1 MFDLYERMS
10 IQSNR
15 QSDRMKKVMEISH
28 AIAEVVSKV
37 GPKVIAAYPI
47 TPQTHIVERLSELVA
62 DGILDAEYLNV
73 ESEHSAISATMG
85 AQATGVR
92 AYTAT
97 ASQGL
102 ALMHEILS
110 VVAGERLPVVIHVA
124 NRTLSAPL
132 TIWNDWSDAFPERDN
147 GWLQF
152 YAENGQDVVDTTI
165 MAYKIAENHNVLLPV
180 MINIDGFILS
190 HVYEPIDMPSDEE
203 VKSFVGEYKPL
214 VKLDVDNPLTL
225 GEYATPEN
233 FQEFKEQQW
242 NAMMEAKN
250 VIKSVA
256 SEFKEK
262 FGRGHGN
269 GLIETYNLDGAKH
282 AIITMGS
289 IVGTFKHF
297 IDQGVDDIGIIKIRS
312 FRPFPWEDILKLTEG
327 LESVGVFEKVV
338 SLGLG
343 GPLAHEIKSYVKTPV
358 MSFVGGLSGRD
369 VTLKDVEYMFNK
381 IRESKSGFEW
391 IGSKL
396 KG

>member
-1 MFDLYERMS
+1 
-10 IQSNR
+10 
-15 QSDRMKKVMEISH
+15 MKKVVEISH
-28 AIAEVVSKV
+28 AIAEIVSKV

-62 DGILDAEYLNV
+62 NGELDAEYLNV
-73 ESEHSAISATMG
+73 ESEHSAMSATMG
-85 AQATGVR
+85 AQACGVR

-102 ALMHEILS
+102 ALMHEVLS

-132 TIWNDWSDAFPERDN
+132 TIWNDWSDSFPERDN
-147 GWLQF
+147 GWIQF
-152 YAENGQDVVDTTI
+152 YAENGQDAVDTTI
-165 MAYKIAENHNVLLPV
+165 MAYRIAENHNVLLPL

-190 HVYEPIDMPSDEE
+190 HVYEPIDIPSTEE
-203 VKSFVGEYKPL
+203 VQKFVGEYKPIA
-214 VKLDVDNPLTL
+214 KLDVDNPMTI
-225 GEYATPEN
+225 GEYATPDN

-242 NAMMEAKN
+242 NAMMEAKKL
-250 VIKSVA
+250 IPAIA

-262 FGRGHGN
+262 FGRDYGN
-269 GLIETYNLDGAKH
+269 GLVETYNMENAKH

-289 IVGTFKHF
+289 VVGTFKHF

-312 FRPFPWEDILKLTEG
+312 FRPFPFEDIAKLTEG
-327 LESVGVFEKVV
+327 LESVGVFEKVI

-343 GPLAHEIKSYVKTPV
+343 GPLAHEIKSSLNVP
-358 MSFVGGLSGRD
+358 MISFVGGLSGRD
-369 VTLKDVEYMFNK
+369 ITLRDVDYMFNK
-381 IRESKSGFEW
+381 IRENKNGFEW

-396 KG
+396 K

>member
-1 MFDLYERMS
+1 
-10 IQSNR
+10 
-15 QSDRMKKVMEISH
+15 MKNVVEISH
-28 AIAEVVSKV
+28 AIAEIVSKV

-62 DGILDAEYLNV
+62 NGELDAEYLNV

-102 ALMHEILS
+102 ALMHEVLS
-110 VVAGERLPVVIHVA
+110 VVAGERLPIIMHVA

-132 TIWNDWSDAFPERDN
+132 TIWNDWSDSFPERDN

-152 YAENGQDVVDTTI
+152 YAENGQDAVDTTL
-165 MAYKIAENHNVLLPV
+165 MAYRIAENHKVLLPV

-190 HVYEPIDMPSDEE
+190 HVYEPIDIPDTKK
-203 VKSFVGEYKPL
+203 VKDFVGEYDPIA
-214 VKLDVDNPLTL
+214 KLDTENPMTL
-225 GEYATPEN
+225 GEYATPDN
-233 FQEFKEQQW
+233 FQEFKQEQW
-242 NAMMEAKN
+242 NAMSN
-250 VIKSVA
+250 SRDVIKSVTK
-256 SEFKEK
+256 EFNDK
-262 FGRGHGN
+262 FGRSYGD
-269 GLIETYNLDGAKH
+269 GLIETYNMDNAKY

-297 IDQGVDDIGIIKIRS
+297 INVNKIDDVGIIKIRS
-312 FRPFPWEDILKLTEG
+312 FRPFPYEDLISLTKN
-327 LESVGVFEKVV
+327 LESVGVFEKVI

-343 GPLAHEIKSYVKTPV
+343 GPLSHEIKSYIKKPV
-358 MSFVGGLSGRD
+358 ASFVGGLSGRD
-369 VTLKDVEYMFNK
+369 VTLNDVKYMFDK
-381 IRESKSGFEW
+381 IHEKKDGFEW

-396 KG
+396 

>member
-1 MFDLYERMS
+1 
-10 IQSNR
+10 
-15 QSDRMKKVMEISH
+15 MKKVVEISH

-62 DGILDAEYLNV
+62 NGELDAEYLNV
-73 ESEHSAISATMG
+73 ESEHSAMSATMG
-85 AQATGVR
+85 AQACGVR

-102 ALMHEILS
+102 AFMHEVLS

-132 TIWNDWSDAFPERDN
+132 TIWNDWSDSFPERDN

-152 YAENGQDVVDTTI
+152 YAENGQDAVDTTI
-165 MAYKIAENHNVLLPV
+165 MAYRIAENHNVLLPV

-190 HVYEPIDMPSDEE
+190 HVYEPIDMPDMKD
-203 VKSFVGEYKPL
+203 VKDFVGEYDPI
-214 VKLDVDNPLTL
+214 VKLDVNDVHTI
-225 GEYATPEN
+225 GEYATPDN
-233 FQEFKEQQW
+233 FQEFKEEQW
-242 NAMMEAKN
+242 NAMMAAKD
-250 VIKSVA
+250 VIKSA
-256 SEFKEK
+256 TAEFKEK
-262 FGRGHGN
+262 FGRDHGD
-269 GLIETYNLDGAKH
+269 GLVETYNLDGAKH

-297 IDQGVDDIGIIKIRS
+297 IDQGVDDVGIIKIRS
-312 FRPFPWEDILKLTEG
+312 FRPFPREELIELTEG
-327 LESVGVFEKVV
+327 LESVGVFEKVI

-343 GPLAHEIKSYVKTPV
+343 GPLAHEVRSVVKTPV

-369 VTLKDVEYMFNK
+369 VTLNDVSHMFDK
-381 IRESKSGFEW
+381 IREKKSGFEW

-396 KG
+396 K

>member
-1 MFDLYERMS
+1 
-10 IQSNR
+10 
-15 QSDRMKKVMEISH
+15 MKKVVEISH

-62 DGILDAEYLNV
+62 NGELDAEYLNV
-73 ESEHSAISATMG
+73 ESEHSAMSATMG
-85 AQATGVR
+85 AQACGVR

-102 ALMHEILS
+102 ALMHEVLS

-132 TIWNDWSDAFPERDN
+132 TIWNDWSDSFPERDN

-165 MAYKIAENHNVLLPV
+165 MAYRIAENHNVLLPV

-190 HVYEPIDMPSDEE
+190 HVYEPIDMPDTKD
-203 VKSFVGEYKPL
+203 VKDFVGEYNPI
-214 VKLDVDNPLTL
+214 VKLDVNDVHTI
-225 GEYATPEN
+225 GEYATPDN
-233 FQEFKEQQW
+233 FQEFKEEQW
-242 NAMMEAKN
+242 NAMMAAKD
-250 VIKSVA
+250 VIKSVTA
-256 SEFKEK
+256 EFKEK
-262 FGRGHGN
+262 FGRDHGD
-269 GLIETYNLDGAKH
+269 GLVETYNLDGAKH

-297 IDQGVDDIGIIKIRS
+297 IDQEVDDVGIIKIRS
-312 FRPFPWEDILKLTEG
+312 FRPFPREELIELTKG
-327 LESVGVFEKVV
+327 LESVGVFEKVI

-343 GPLAHEIKSYVKTPV
+343 GPLAHEVRSVVKTPV

-369 VTLKDVEYMFNK
+369 VTLNDVSHIFDK
-381 IRESKSGFEW
+381 IREKKSGFEW

-396 KG
+396 K